1 MKPEGAQ
8 QLDWRNPWIYII
20 VGVLLSLVISPAHLV
35 AFVFA
40 AFFCSA
46 VPRMAPL
53 CHLYFLD
60 PVAAG
65 HDAGDWDGECLRDAG
80 GGHQAA

>member
-40 AFFCSA
+40 AFFAARSREWLPFA
-46 VPRMAPL
+46 ISIFLILLPL
-53 CHLYFLD
+53 VMML
-60 PVAAG
+60 VIG
-65 HDAGDWDGECLRDAG
+65 MESV
-80 GGHQAA
+80 